1 MSYDRD
7 LNIIRT
13 NTSSK
18 WYKTAPFI
26 LAIQT
31 KQVFYMKDDKMKN
44 DWHVVQKVYRRH
56 FSDVLEKSNQNIQD
70 EELDRA
76 SDDAYQEDNSS
87 SIRLTFEDTCT
98 EEDQFD
104 RQDIE
109 SDELDPTVVERE
121 NNVATHI
128 SDNSEEDILDFSSDS
143 SVLILNHSDSDDS

>member
-1 MSYDRD
+1 MKVDNLGFILVD
-7 LNIIRT
+7 LNRVGHK
-13 NTSSK
+13 SDS
-18 WYKTAPFI
+18 FI
-26 LAIQT
+26 LASQA
-31 KQVFYMKDDKMKN
+31 KQVFYMKDYKMKN